1 MRIKVH
7 ASGFEPTA
15 HVRGFVESRVLS
27 ALGSF
32 ADHVI
37 SAHVYVEARQ
47 RRTHPL
53 ADVCTIVVRLH
64 PQGEVHVRAESV
76 RMNTAIDR
84 ACSEIRPQVERVVSQ
99 RRREAVPPPAATH
112 EQHDRA
118 LEITW
123 NENRMSPEREPLETP
138 DYPVQSVLGR
148 EYWKPSGGECEELL
162 VDRPPGRDTQS
173 KPHGREESTPG
184 SRVVL

>member
-112 EQHDRA
+112 HDLA
-118 LEITW
+118 LVTEW
-123 NENRMSPEREPLETP
+123 NENRMSPQPEKLESP
-138 DYPVQSVLGR
+138 DHDLRSVRGR
-148 EYWKPSGGECEELL
+148 EY
-162 VDRPPGRDTQS
+162 
-173 KPHGREESTPG
+173 
-184 SRVVL
+184 